1 MKLIILTIFFRLL
14 FAQELISPLPLS
26 VEYDINKAML
36 GKKLFFDTRLSGDNT
51 IACVSC
57 HIIDAGGD
65 DNVQFSSGIDGQLGG
80 ANSPTVLNSR
90 YNFVQF
96 WDGSAKDLKE
106 QASGPI
112 HNPVEMGSNFKQV
125 ISKLSKDTIYQQ
137 EFMKLYK
144 DGITGENITD
154 AIAEF
159 EKALVTPNSRFDQ
172 YLRGNTTI
180 LSKDEVEGFELFK
193 SLGCIACHNGINI
206 GGNLFQKIGIMEE
219 YEVDDSN
226 LGRYNVTKD
235 EEDKHYFKVPTL
247 RNIALTAPY
256 LHDGKI
262 STLQETIKLM
272 IVKQLGREADKQEVI
287 KIEKFLFTLTG
298 QIPKIMSRQ

>member
-96 WDGSAKDLKE
+96 WDGRAKDLKE

>member
-96 WDGSAKDLKE
+96 WDGRAKDLKE

-272 IVKQLGREADKQEVI
+272 IIKQLGKEADKQEVI

-298 QIPKIMSRQ
+298 QTPKIMSRQ

>member
-272 IVKQLGREADKQEVI
+272 IIKQLGKEADKQEVI

-298 QIPKIMSRQ
+298 QTPKIMSRQ